1 MIKINKK
8 QIINFFFPVL
18 VVIILIL
25 GIVTFPNESILA
37 AKKGLSIWVNVLIPS
52 LLPFIIGANLV
63 VDLKVVDIIG
73 YIINPITKFIFNV
86 SGKSALVFVISTV
99 SGYPVGAKLA
109 SELRSDSQISK
120 FEAQRL
126 VSFCSTSGPLFIVGA
141 VATGMFKNPSLG
153 YLMLICHYLG
163 SISVGLFFRNYGKE
177 SLSYNGCS
185 LKSNVLS
192 TINERYKDDR
202 GFFILFG
209 NAVFNGV
216 NTLLTIGGFV
226 IVFSVVFEIF
236 SLFNLISLLSSILY
250 IPLSLLGVTK
260 ELCQAFISGLFEITI
275 GCDRISS
282 VLSTPEVLRASLA
295 SFLIGFSGLSILAQC
310 CNFIAKTDISTK
322 LYIFSKFLHG
332 CLASI
337 FTFLLYPIINSDS
350 FVSNFNNIYSFVYD
364 NSVWNFYLRNYN
376 VILPIFIIMYIFF
389 TLLFLEKT
397 SYKIKKES

>member
-8 QIINFFFPVL
+8 QIFNFFFPIL
-18 VVIILIL
+18 IVIALIL
-25 GIVTFPNESILA
+25 GIVSFPNESILA

-63 VDLKVVDIIG
+63 VDLKIVDIVG

-86 SGKSALVFVISTV
+86 SGKSALVFVISTI

-109 SELRSDSQISK
+109 SELRNNNEISK

-126 VSFCSTSGPLFIVGA
+126 VSFCSTSGPLFIVGS

-163 SISVGLFFRNYGKE
+163 SISAGLLFRNYGKE
-177 SLSYNGCS
+177 SLSNDTSS
-185 LKSNVLS
+185 LKTNILN
-192 TINERYKDDR
+192 TINSRYKDER
-202 GFFILFG
+202 GFFVLFG

-216 NTLLTIGGFV
+216 NTLLSIGGFV

-236 SLFNLISLLSSILY
+236 SIFNIISLISSILY
-250 IPLSLLGVTK
+250 VPLSLFGVTK
-260 ELCQAFISGLFEITI
+260 ELCHSFISGLFEITI
-275 GCDRISS
+275 GCDRVSS
-282 VLSTPEVLRASLA
+282 VLSTPEVLRASLS

-310 CNFIAKTDISTK
+310 CSFLAKTDINTK

-332 CLASI
+332 CLSSI
-337 FTFLLYPIINSDS
+337 FTFLFYPLLNLDL
-350 FVSNFNNIYSFVYD
+350 FVSNFNTMYNLVYNNSIY
-364 NSVWNFYLRNYN
+364 NFYLKNYN
-376 VILPIFIIMYIFF
+376 IILPIFIILYIFMI
-389 TLLFLEKT
+389 LLVLEKT
-397 SYKIKKES
+397 SYNINKES